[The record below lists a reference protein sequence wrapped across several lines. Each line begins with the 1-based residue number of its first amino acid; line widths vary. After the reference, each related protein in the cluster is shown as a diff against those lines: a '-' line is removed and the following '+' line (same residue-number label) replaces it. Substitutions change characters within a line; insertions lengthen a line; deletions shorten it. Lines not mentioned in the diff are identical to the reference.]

1 MKDLTQILR
10 EIITEELN
18 NLYLRKQ
25 LNESS
30 EIVFIKRGKIKV
42 AYTTESTLDRKYVKP
57 SITIENALIEPK
69 SFDFD
74 TYTYKSRVHLIDT
87 DGNQANYLDY
97 IHPLYTPKIKG
108 MYSIF
113 VRFNYNKIKS
123 YKLKEISIDILVFDK
138 TDETTPI
145 EVININKHIFENHDE
160 NGYLTLD
167 DNVQRVYKNG
177 VVKTKDDASFTKRGR
192 GGNKQVFR
200 QGGKDLNKV
209 TDDYFNNWEDKR
221 VQVGKYKGD
230 KYGEL
235 LAKDRSYF
243 NWFLQNTIYYKPSPE
258 TIHDIPT
265 TFNHSL
271 YKFLTDSGRL

>member
-10 EIITEELN
+10 EIIKEELN

-87 DGNQANYLDY
+87 DGKQANYLDY
-97 IHPLYTPKIKG
+97 IYPGYTPKIKG

-113 VRFNYNKIKS
+113 VRFSYNKIKS

-167 DNVQRVYKNG
+167 DNVLRVYKNG
-177 VVKTKDDASFTKRGR
+177 VVKTKDDASFSK
-192 GGNKQVFR
+192 GGKQVFR

-209 TDDYFNNWEDKR
+209 TDDYFNNWEDKY

-235 LAKDRSYF
+235 IAKDRSYF
-243 NWFLQNTIYYKPSPE
+243 NWLLQNTIYYKSSPE

-265 TFNHSL
+265 TFNYSL
-271 YKFLTDSGRL
+271 YKFLKDSGRL